1 MCNNDNSE
9 RSSSK
14 TPCPSM
20 LISGWA
26 AQCKNLGWYLTW
38 TRSRLFEKQS
48 HHMAA
53 YCVFFFFWM
62 SHCELLRKTMTTK
75 HVITLR
81 HQLTGFGAVVSN
93 AVVSGGRT
101 APHGTIR
108 VKRGLCY
115 TLHLREWQR
124 VPIWRGKFCLPS
136 DRVVCL
142 KARGVR
148 CQWRSLPAG
157 PSGRV
162 SVFTDLHF
170 VSLFLVFSGAKAN
183 LRDYSGRLASHYMK
197 IKEPEG
203 PEDETDLCECLRPM
217 VLE

>member
-1 MCNNDNSE
+1 MCNNDNSNH
-9 RSSSK
+9 SGSN
-14 TPCPSM
+14 TPFPSV

-26 AQCKNLGWYLTW
+26 AQCRNLDWYLTW

-53 YCVFFFFWM
+53 YCVFFEWATASSFG
-62 SHCELLRKTMTTK
+62 TMTTK
-75 HVITLR
+75 HVITLP
-81 HQLTGFGAVVSN
+81 HQLTRFGAVVSTT
-93 AVVSGGRT
+93 VISGGRT
-101 APHGTIR
+101 APHWTIR

-170 VSLFLVFSGAKAN
+170 VSLFCFFQGPKKIYGTTAVALLHTTWKSRNQRVQRTKLTCVS
-183 LRDYSGRLASHYMK
+183 AS
-197 IKEPEG
+197 
-203 PEDETDLCECLRPM
+203 DWWC
-217 VLE
+217 